1 MLQTYTVSGS
11 FSSSWV
17 VYGILVRN
25 LLGPPSSLDCCVN
38 WKKTGKIDT
47 FHLTFT
53 TNWTSKNTLPVVY
66 PELESFGARRIFQEI
81 ERNAENKREKNE
93 TMATTEQQKESD
105 GLQDIRESSDT
116 VPRSFSGKFNT
127 LGTLSSQHGNT
138 GGKFR
143 GKNLWKDSP
152 KRCPVNL
159 WIVLISK
166 MTTDQLSILNVVSN
180 LDLRWFCFTIGWEK
194 SRHPLNQSDSKRK
207 PTAFGHLQFPI
218 FIVNFHWLVVIVSL
232 VVIGHRDFFG
242 FYDTHPVGAKIGC
255 IWILFLVAVTEWLKE
270 QSPLTEDE
278 LEKLCVNM
286 DDFKVLDMFSRASS
300 SSLVFTLSLH
310 WQMIMLTFV
319 LIDRWFFL
327 WFWFWFFH
335 TPLKTALI
343 QLAKCFF
350 LFLKNIPY
358 LNDCRYMWTAVWE
371 MNMRAIFAVMNTT

>member
-1 MLQTYTVSGS
+1 
-11 FSSSWV
+11 
-17 VYGILVRN
+17 
-25 LLGPPSSLDCCVN
+25 
-38 WKKTGKIDT
+38 
-47 FHLTFT
+47 
-53 TNWTSKNTLPVVY
+53 
-66 PELESFGARRIFQEI
+66 
-81 ERNAENKREKNE
+81 
-93 TMATTEQQKESD
+93 MATTEQQKESD

-207 PTAFGHLQFPI
+207 PTAFGRLQFPAHFYFEFSLACCDI
-218 FIVNFHWLVVIVSL
+218 FLSCDWPLWLLWFLWHSTGRRSNWLHLDSL
-232 VVIGHRDFFG
+232 
-242 FYDTHPVGAKIGC
+242 
-255 IWILFLVAVTEWLKE
+255 LVAVTEWLKE
-270 QSPLTEDE
+270 QSPLTENE
-278 LEKLCVNM
+278 LEKLCINM

-371 MNMRAIFAVMNTT
+371 MNMRAIFAVVNTT